1 MTVVFDK
8 DLYSESAVRQAIS
21 DYAEI
26 AKIELTG
33 NDDSLVSTIVRSE
46 YPLETTALEFS
57 NYVLNLS
64 VMSEK
69 NA

>member
-8 DLYSESAVRQAIS
+8 DLYSESAVRQAIA

-26 AKIELTG
+26 AVIEMIS
-33 NDDSLVSTIVRSE
+33 NEKSCVCTIVRSE
-46 YPLETTALEFS
+46 YPLGTTALEFS

-69 NA
+69 DA